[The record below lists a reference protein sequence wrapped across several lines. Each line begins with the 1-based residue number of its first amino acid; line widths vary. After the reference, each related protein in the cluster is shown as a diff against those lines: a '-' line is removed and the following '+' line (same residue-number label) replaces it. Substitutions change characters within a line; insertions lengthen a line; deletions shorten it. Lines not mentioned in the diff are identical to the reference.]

1 MKKIIMLVSAVIIIL
16 PALALASQTKAQ
28 SGQVT
33 DNSADKAQ
41 QGATDVVEN
50 SPVTTAVP
58 NQSGQ
63 ANQIQVQTQQQNAGE
78 EPQIRNQTVTNL
90 SSGVAM
96 AKGLQQNLL
105 DVAEIIEKPKVKS
118 RLTQMASEQLVN
130 SSLIEEKI
138 AKAQSRASFVR
149 FLIGPDYYALKEVKK
164 IMEQNQ
170 IRIREL
176 EMLQLSLENEAEI
189 SALQTCI
196 QNLESVNLMLDNQ
209 LQEQTK
215 GFSLFGWLTRW
226 FSDYS

>member
-1 MKKIIMLVSAVIIIL
+1 MKKTIILASAVIIIL

-28 SGQVT
+28 SGQAT
-33 DNSADKAQ
+33 DNSADRAQ
-41 QGATDVVEN
+41 QGATDVVEG

-63 ANQIQVQTQQQNAGE
+63 ANQVQVQIQQQNAGE
-78 EPQIRNQTVTNL
+78 ESQIQNQTVTNL

-105 DVAEIIEKPKVKS
+105 DVAEIIEKPEVKN
-118 RLTQMASEQLVN
+118 RLTQMASEQLIN
-130 SSLIEEKI
+130 SSLIEEKM
-138 AKAQSRASFVR
+138 AKAQSRASFAR
-149 FLIGPDYYALKEVKK
+149 FLVGPNYYALKEVKQ

>member
-1 MKKIIMLVSAVIIIL
+1 MKKTIMLVSAVIIIL

-28 SGQVT
+28 NGQAT
-33 DNSADKAQ
+33 DNSADRAQ
-41 QGATDVVEN
+41 QGETDVVES

-63 ANQIQVQTQQQNAGE
+63 ANQVQVQTQQQNAGE
-78 EPQIRNQTVTNL
+78 ESQIQNQTATNL
-90 SSGVAM
+90 SSGVVM

-105 DVAEIIEKPKVKS
+105 DVAEVIEKPEVKS
-118 RLTQMASEQLVN
+118 RLNQMASEQLVN

-138 AKAQSRASFVR
+138 AKAQSRTSFAR
-149 FLIGPDYYALKEVKK
+149 FFIGPDYYALKEVKQ

-176 EMLQLSLENEAEI
+176 EMLQLSLEDKAEI

-215 GFSLFGWLTRW
+215 GFSLFGWFTKW

>member
-1 MKKIIMLVSAVIIIL
+1 MKKTIILASAVIIIL

-28 SGQVT
+28 NGQAT
-33 DNSADKAQ
+33 DNSANRAQ
-41 QGATDVVEN
+41 QGATDVVEG

-63 ANQIQVQTQQQNAGE
+63 ANQVQTQQQNAGE
-78 EPQIRNQTVTNL
+78 ESQIQNQTATNL

-105 DVAEIIEKPKVKS
+105 DVAEIIERPGVKS

-130 SSLIEEKI
+130 SSLIEEKM
-138 AKAQSRASFVR
+138 AKAQSRASFAR
-149 FLIGPDYYALKEVKK
+149 FLIGPNYYALKEVKQ

-189 SALQTCI
+189 NALQTCI